1 LLRELTGGVPVVEFL
16 NVELPAVQER
26 RLDLVLLLAD
36 ETLLHI
42 ELQSS
47 NDRDMGLRMLEYYAL
62 LWRRY
67 RKPVR
72 QVVLYVGTARMRMA
86 RTFSTDAVRFV
97 YGLRDVREWRAEEL
111 LASPLF
117 GDQVLA
123 ILGGTE
129 DPRAIVQG
137 VLERI
142 VEMAPERRERAL
154 RYVLN
159 LAGLRKFVIILEQEV
174 ERMAVTVDWSQY
186 AAVREIARESEARG
200 VKQAL
205 HLLLEQRFGAL
216 PQWAVRKIEEA
227 SKERMMEWLG
237 KASSAATL
245 TDLIPRR

>member
-1 LLRELTGGVPVVEFL
+1 
-16 NVELPAVQER
+16 
-26 RLDLVLLLAD
+26 
-36 ETLLHI
+36 
-42 ELQSS
+42 
-47 NDRDMGLRMLEYYAL
+47 M
-62 LWRRY
+62 
-67 RKPVR
+67 
-72 QVVLYVGTARMRMA
+72 
-86 RTFSTDAVRFV
+86 
-97 YGLRDVREWRAEEL
+97 
-111 LASPLF
+111 
-117 GDQVLA
+117 
-123 ILGGTE
+123 
-129 DPRAIVQG
+129 
-137 VLERI
+137 
-142 VEMAPERRERAL
+142 EMAPERRERAL